1 MVVLKKIH
9 RLSKNVEE
17 YMNITEEVHRIVE
30 ESGVKNGH
38 VAVLTA
44 PCSWAVWRSWAQ
56 WAAPPPL
63 LP

>member
-30 ESGVKNGH
+30 ESGVKKR
-38 VAVLTA
+38 
-44 PCSWAVWRSWAQ
+44 PCSSAYSTYDNGNHGK
-56 WAAPPPL
+56 
-63 LP
+63 